1 MKPVLFEHNV
11 LDFSGHGLGTLA
23 DATSCKVSCEE
34 NGAYDLTMTYPIV
47 GAHAKDLAEQRII
60 LAKPSPE
67 ENSQPFRIYKILRPM
82 DGNLQVYAHHLSY
95 DLNDCILKP
104 ISGSSLDSVISQ
116 LFMNTV
122 GDCNFT
128 FAYDY
133 PPKRSTDPDT
143 GDVTEDNGTSGDF
156 ELEKPMTLRAAMLAN
171 SSNNIASTYKGV
183 WIFDGLK
190 CTLKR
195 KDVVDR
201 GAVIKYGVNLIDLS
215 QERSLEEVYTHVYP
229 YWRGGKKNKY
239 YDLEPIAATSITS
252 FKKIYPLDLS
262 SSYQKAPSDASMR
275 QSAEEFI
282 EKNELGQI
290 PVNITAS
297 MVQLEKTLEYK
308 NAKGIK
314 KIARGDTVRV
324 EYLRLGVGTSARITK
339 TEYDVLSELYTS
351 IGIGTVKKS
360 LPKAVVKDREETQKA
375 DVRAILASKT
385 ATDYITEKDDG
396 TVDFGTGNHKFT
408 IKDDGLEFNG
418 VRNNVS
424 IWHNSDAK
432 AFEPQTLNLDLS
444 SFSTIS
450 IEFGSVT
457 DGQLTSESGLQT
469 TIAVVGSTTGKTTRG
484 LFNWNYSQSRLFTT
498 YPDKIVFQ
506 QGQYSASRYADIPEG
521 GGKVTVDGVTLYTD
535 NSCCVPVNIY
545 GFM

>member
-1 MKPVLFEHNV
+1 MDTVKPVLFEHNV

-47 GAHAKDLAEQRII
+47 GAHAKDLAERRII

-104 ISGSSLDSVISQ
+104 ISGSSLGSVISQ
-116 LFMNTV
+116 LSGNVV
-122 GDCNFT
+122 GDCNFIFT
-128 FAYDY
+128 YDY
-133 PPKRSTDPDT
+133 PTKESTDD
-143 GDVTEDNGTSGDF
+143 GTIGSF

-215 QERSLEEVYTHVYP
+215 QERNLEEVYTHVYP

-262 SSYQKAPSDASMR
+262 SKYQKAPSDASMR

-351 IGIGTVKKS
+351 IGIGTVKQS
-360 LPKAVVKDREETQKA
+360 LPKEVVKDREVNKKTWWQ
-375 DVRAILASKT
+375 AIAAGKT

-432 AFEPQTLNLDLS
+432 AFEPQTLYLDLS

-450 IEFGSVT
+450 IEFGSIT
-457 DGQLTSESGLQT
+457 NGQLTSESGLQT

-484 LFNWNYSQSRLFTT
+484 LYNWNYSQSRLFTT
-498 YPDKIVFQ
+498 YPDRIVFQ

-521 GGKVTVDGVTLYTD
+521 GGKVTVDGVTLYTN

>member
-47 GAHAKDLAEQRII
+47 GAHAKDLAERRII

-67 ENSQPFRIYKILRPM
+67 ESSQPFRIYKILRPM

-116 LFMNTV
+116 LSGNVV
-122 GDCNFT
+122 GDCNFIFT
-128 FAYDY
+128 YDY
-133 PPKRSTDPDT
+133 PTKESTDD
-143 GDVTEDNGTSGDF
+143 GTIGSF

-215 QERSLEEVYTHVYP
+215 QERNLEEVYTHVYP

-262 SSYQKAPSDASMR
+262 SKYQKAPSDASMR

-282 EKNELGQI
+282 KKNELGQI

-339 TEYDVLSELYTS
+339 TEFDVLSELYTS
-351 IGIGTVKKS
+351 IGIGTIKKS
-360 LPKAVVKDREETQKA
+360 LQKAVVKDREVNKKTWWQ
-375 DVRAILASKT
+375 AIAAGKT

-408 IKDDGLEFNG
+408 IKEDGLEFNG

-450 IEFGSVT
+450 IEFGSVSN
-457 DGQLTSESGLQT
+457 GQLTSESGLQT

-498 YPDKIVFQ
+498 YPDRIVFQ

>member
-47 GAHAKDLAEQRII
+47 GAHAKDLAERRII

-104 ISGSSLDSVISQ
+104 ISGSSLGSVISQ
-116 LFMNTV
+116 LSGNVV
-122 GDCNFT
+122 GDCNFIFT
-128 FAYDY
+128 YDY
-133 PPKRSTDPDT
+133 PTKESTDD
-143 GDVTEDNGTSGDF
+143 GTIGSV

-171 SSNNIASTYKGV
+171 RSNNIASTYKGV

-215 QERSLEEVYTHVYP
+215 QERNLEEVYTHVYP

-262 SSYQKAPSDASMR
+262 SKYQKAPSDASMR

-351 IGIGTVKKS
+351 IGIGTVKQS
-360 LPKAVVKDREETQKA
+360 LPKEVVKDREVNKKTWWQ
-375 DVRAILASKT
+375 AIAAGKT

-457 DGQLTSESGLQT
+457 NGQLTSESGLQT

-484 LFNWNYSQSRLFTT
+484 LYNWNYSQSRLFTT
-498 YPDKIVFQ
+498 YPDRIVFQ

>member
-47 GAHAKDLAEQRII
+47 GAHAKDLAERRII

-104 ISGSSLDSVISQ
+104 ISGSSLGSVISQ
-116 LFMNTV
+116 LSGNVV
-122 GDCNFT
+122 GDCNFIFT
-128 FAYDY
+128 YDY
-133 PPKRSTDPDT
+133 PTKESTDD
-143 GDVTEDNGTSGDF
+143 GTIGSF

-215 QERSLEEVYTHVYP
+215 QERNLEEVYTHVYP

-239 YDLEPIAATSITS
+239 YDLEPIAATNITS

-275 QSAEEFI
+275 QSTEDFI
-282 EKNELGQI
+282 KKNELGQI

-339 TEYDVLSELYTS
+339 TEFDVLSELYTS
-351 IGIGTVKKS
+351 IGIGTVKQS

-408 IKDDGLEFNG
+408 IKEDGLEFNG

-457 DGQLTSESGLQT
+457 NGQLTSESGLQT

-498 YPDKIVFQ
+498 YPDRIVFQ

-535 NSCCVPVNIY
+535 NSCCIPVNIY

>member
-47 GAHAKDLAEQRII
+47 GAHAKDLAERRII

-67 ENSQPFRIYKILRPM
+67 ESSQPFRIYKIIRPM

-116 LFMNTV
+116 LSGNVV
-122 GDCNFT
+122 GDCNFIFT
-128 FAYDY
+128 YDY
-133 PPKRSTDPDT
+133 PTKESADD
-143 GDVTEDNGTSGDF
+143 GTIGSF

-262 SSYQKAPSDASMR
+262 SKYQKAPSDASMR

-351 IGIGTVKKS
+351 IGIGTIKKS
-360 LPKAVVKDREETQKA
+360 LQKAVVKDREVNKKTWWQ
-375 DVRAILASKT
+375 AIAAGKT

-408 IKDDGLEFNG
+408 IKEDGLEFNG

-457 DGQLTSESGLQT
+457 NGQLTSESGLQT

-498 YPDKIVFQ
+498 YPDRIVFQ
-506 QGQYSASRYADIPEG
+506 QGQYSASRFADIPEG

>member
-47 GAHAKDLAEQRII
+47 GAHAKDLAERRII

-67 ENSQPFRIYKILRPM
+67 ESSQPFRIYKIIRPM

-116 LFMNTV
+116 LSGNVV
-122 GDCNFT
+122 GDCNFIFT
-128 FAYDY
+128 YDY
-133 PPKRSTDPDT
+133 PTKESADD
-143 GDVTEDNGTSGDF
+143 GTIGSF

-262 SSYQKAPSDASMR
+262 SKYQKAPSDASMR

-351 IGIGTVKKS
+351 IGIGTIKKS
-360 LPKAVVKDREETQKA
+360 LQKAVVKDREVNKKTWWQ
-375 DVRAILASKT
+375 AIAAGKT

-408 IKDDGLEFNG
+408 IKEDGLEFNG

-457 DGQLTSESGLQT
+457 NGQLTSESGLQT

-484 LFNWNYSQSRLFTT
+484 LFNWNYNQSRLFTT
-498 YPDKIVFQ
+498 YPDRIVFQ
-506 QGQYSASRYADIPEG
+506 QGQYSASRFADIPEG

>member
-47 GAHAKDLAEQRII
+47 GAHAKDLAERRII

-104 ISGSSLDSVISQ
+104 ISGSSLSSVISQ
-116 LFMNTV
+116 LSGNVV
-122 GDCNFT
+122 GDCNFIFT
-128 FAYDY
+128 YDY
-133 PPKRSTDPDT
+133 PTKESTDD
-143 GDVTEDNGTSGDF
+143 GTIGSF

-183 WIFDGLK
+183 WIFEGLK

-262 SSYQKAPSDASMR
+262 SKYQKAPSDASMR
-275 QSAEEFI
+275 QSAEDFI
-282 EKNELGQI
+282 KKNELGQI

-351 IGIGTVKKS
+351 IGIGTVKQS
-360 LPKAVVKDREETQKA
+360 LPKEVVKDREVNKKTWWQ
-375 DVRAILASKT
+375 AIAAGKT

-457 DGQLTSESGLQT
+457 NGQLTSESGLQT

-484 LFNWNYSQSRLFTT
+484 LYNWNYSQSRLFTT
-498 YPDKIVFQ
+498 YPDRIVFQ

>member
-47 GAHAKDLAEQRII
+47 GAHAKDLAERRII

-104 ISGSSLDSVISQ
+104 ISGSSLGSVISQ
-116 LFMNTV
+116 LSGNVV
-122 GDCNFT
+122 GDCNFIFT
-128 FAYDY
+128 YDY
-133 PPKRSTDPDT
+133 PTKESTDD
-143 GDVTEDNGTSGDF
+143 GTIGSF

-262 SSYQKAPSDASMR
+262 SKYQKAPSDASMR

-282 EKNELGQI
+282 KKNELGQI

-314 KIARGDTVRV
+314 KIALGDTVRV

-351 IGIGTVKKS
+351 IGIGTVKQS
-360 LPKAVVKDREETQKA
+360 LPKAVVKDWEENKKTWWQ
-375 DVRAILASKT
+375 AIAAGKT

-498 YPDKIVFQ
+498 YPDRIVFQ
-506 QGQYSASRYADIPEG
+506 HGQYSASRYADIPEG

>member
-47 GAHAKDLAEQRII
+47 GAHAKDLAERRII

-104 ISGSSLDSVISQ
+104 ISGSSLGSVISQ
-116 LFMNTV
+116 LSGNVV
-122 GDCNFT
+122 GDCNFIFT
-128 FAYDY
+128 YDY
-133 PPKRSTDPDT
+133 PTKESTDD
-143 GDVTEDNGTSGDF
+143 GTIGSF

-215 QERSLEEVYTHVYP
+215 QERNLEEVYTHVYP

-262 SSYQKAPSDASMR
+262 SKYQKAPSDASMR

-351 IGIGTVKKS
+351 IGIGTVKQS
-360 LPKAVVKDREETQKA
+360 LPKEVVKDREVNKKTWWQ
-375 DVRAILASKT
+375 AIAAGKT

-396 TVDFGTGNHKFT
+396 TVDFGTGNHKVT

-457 DGQLTSESGLQT
+457 NGQLTSESGLQT

-498 YPDKIVFQ
+498 YPDRIVFQ
-506 QGQYSASRYADIPEG
+506 QGQYSASRFADIPEG

>member
-47 GAHAKDLAEQRII
+47 GAHAKDLAERRII

-104 ISGSSLDSVISQ
+104 ISGSSLGSVISQ
-116 LFMNTV
+116 LSGNVV
-122 GDCNFT
+122 GDCNFIFT
-128 FAYDY
+128 YDY
-133 PPKRSTDPDT
+133 PTKESADD
-143 GDVTEDNGTSGDF
+143 GTIGSF

-215 QERSLEEVYTHVYP
+215 QERNLEEVYTHVYP

-262 SSYQKAPSDASMR
+262 SKYQKAPSDASMR

-282 EKNELGQI
+282 KKNELGQI

-351 IGIGTVKKS
+351 IGIGTVKQS
-360 LPKAVVKDREETQKA
+360 LPKEVVKDREVNKKTWWQ
-375 DVRAILASKT
+375 AIAAGKT

-432 AFEPQTLNLDLS
+432 AFEPQTLNLDLC

-457 DGQLTSESGLQT
+457 NGQLTSESGLQT

-484 LFNWNYSQSRLFTT
+484 LYNWNYSQSRLFTT
-498 YPDKIVFQ
+498 YPDRIVFQ

>member
-47 GAHAKDLAEQRII
+47 GAHAKDLAERRII

-104 ISGSSLDSVISQ
+104 ISGSSLGSVISQ
-116 LFMNTV
+116 LSGNVV
-122 GDCNFT
+122 GDCNFIFT
-128 FAYDY
+128 YDY
-133 PPKRSTDPDT
+133 PTKESTDD
-143 GDVTEDNGTSGDF
+143 GTIGSF

-215 QERSLEEVYTHVYP
+215 QERNLEEVYTHVYP

-262 SSYQKAPSDASMR
+262 SKYQKAPSDASMR
-275 QSAEEFI
+275 KSAEDFI
-282 EKNELGQI
+282 KKNELGQI

-339 TEYDVLSELYTS
+339 TEFDVLSELYTS
-351 IGIGTVKKS
+351 IGIGTIKKS
-360 LPKAVVKDREETQKA
+360 LPKEVVKDWEVNKKTWWQ
-375 DVRAILASKT
+375 AIAAGKT

-408 IKDDGLEFNG
+408 IKEDGLEFNG

-498 YPDKIVFQ
+498 YPDRIVFQ

>member
-47 GAHAKDLAEQRII
+47 GAHAKDLAERRII

-67 ENSQPFRIYKILRPM
+67 ESSQPFRIYKILRTT
-82 DGNLQVYAHHLSY
+82 DGNLLQVYAHHLSC

-122 GDCNFT
+122 GDCNFIFT
-128 FAYDY
+128 YDY
-133 PPKRSTDPDT
+133 PTKESTDD
-143 GDVTEDNGTSGDF
+143 GTIGSF

-262 SSYQKAPSDASMR
+262 SKYQKAPSDASMR

-282 EKNELGQI
+282 KKNELGQI

-339 TEYDVLSELYTS
+339 TEFDVLSELYTS
-351 IGIGTVKKS
+351 IGIGTIKKS
-360 LPKAVVKDREETQKA
+360 LPKEVVKDREVNKKTWWQ
-375 DVRAILASKT
+375 AIAAGKT

-408 IKDDGLEFNG
+408 IKEDGLEFNG

-450 IEFGSVT
+450 IEFGSVMN
-457 DGQLTSESGLQT
+457 GQLTSESGLQT

-498 YPDKIVFQ
+498 YPDRIVFQ

>member
-47 GAHAKDLAEQRII
+47 GAHAKDLAERRII

-104 ISGSSLDSVISQ
+104 ISGSSLGSVISQ
-116 LFMNTV
+116 LSGNVV
-122 GDCNFT
+122 GDCNFIFT
-128 FAYDY
+128 YDY
-133 PPKRSTDPDT
+133 PTKESTDD
-143 GDVTEDNGTSGDF
+143 GTIGSF

-215 QERSLEEVYTHVYP
+215 QERNLEEVYTHVYP

-262 SSYQKAPSDASMR
+262 SKYQKAPSDASMR

-351 IGIGTVKKS
+351 IGIGTVKQS
-360 LPKAVVKDREETQKA
+360 LPKEVVKDREVNKKTWWQ
-375 DVRAILASKT
+375 AIAAGKT

-457 DGQLTSESGLQT
+457 NGQLTSESGLQT

-484 LFNWNYSQSRLFTT
+484 LYNWNYNQSRLFTT
-498 YPDKIVFQ
+498 YPDRIVFQ
-506 QGQYSASRYADIPEG
+506 QGQYSASRYADIPDG

>member
-47 GAHAKDLAEQRII
+47 GAHAKDLAERRII

-116 LFMNTV
+116 LSGNVV
-122 GDCNFT
+122 GDCNFI

-133 PPKRSTDPDT
+133 PAKESADD
-143 GDVTEDNGTSGDF
+143 GTIGSF

-262 SSYQKAPSDASMR
+262 SKYQKAPSDASMR

-282 EKNELGQI
+282 KKNELGQI

-339 TEYDVLSELYTS
+339 TEFDVLSELYTS
-351 IGIGTVKKS
+351 IGIGTIKKS
-360 LPKAVVKDREETQKA
+360 LPKEVVKDREVNKKTWWQ
-375 DVRAILASKT
+375 AIAAGKT

-408 IKDDGLEFNG
+408 IKEDGLEFNG

-498 YPDKIVFQ
+498 YPDRIVFQ

>member
-1 MKPVLFEHNV
+1 MDTVKPVLFEHNV

-47 GAHAKDLAEQRII
+47 GAHAKDLAERRII

-104 ISGSSLDSVISQ
+104 ISGSSLGSVISQ
-116 LFMNTV
+116 LSGNVV
-122 GDCNFT
+122 GDCNFIFT
-128 FAYDY
+128 YDY
-133 PPKRSTDPDT
+133 PTKESTDD
-143 GDVTEDNGTSGDF
+143 GTIGSF

-215 QERSLEEVYTHVYP
+215 QERNLEEVYTHVYP

-262 SSYQKAPSDASMR
+262 SKYQKAPSDASMR

-351 IGIGTVKKS
+351 IGIGTVKQS
-360 LPKAVVKDREETQKA
+360 LPKEVVKDREVNKKTWWQ
-375 DVRAILASKT
+375 AIAAGKT

-457 DGQLTSESGLQT
+457 NGQLTSESGLQT

-484 LFNWNYSQSRLFTT
+484 LYNWNYSQSRLFTT
-498 YPDKIVFQ
+498 YPDRIVFQ

>member
-47 GAHAKDLAEQRII
+47 GAHAKDLAERRII

-67 ENSQPFRIYKILRPM
+67 ESSQPFRIYKILRPM

-116 LFMNTV
+116 LSGNVV
-122 GDCNFT
+122 GDCNFIFT
-128 FAYDY
+128 YDY
-133 PPKRSTDPDT
+133 PTKESTDD
-143 GDVTEDNGTSGDF
+143 GTIGSF

-215 QERSLEEVYTHVYP
+215 QERNLEEVYTHVYP

-262 SSYQKAPSDASMR
+262 SKYQKAPSDASMR

-282 EKNELGQI
+282 KKNELGQI

-339 TEYDVLSELYTS
+339 TEFDVLSELYTS
-351 IGIGTVKKS
+351 IGIGTIKKS
-360 LPKAVVKDREETQKA
+360 LQKAVVKDREVNKKTWWQ
-375 DVRAILASKT
+375 AIAAGKT

-396 TVDFGTGNHKFT
+396 TVDFGTGHHKCP
-408 IKDDGLEFNG
+408 IKEDGLEFNG

-444 SFSTIS
+444 SFSAIS
-450 IEFGSVT
+450 IEFGSVSN
-457 DGQLTSESGLQT
+457 GQLTSESGLQT

-498 YPDKIVFQ
+498 YPDRIVFQ
-506 QGQYSASRYADIPEG
+506 QGQYSASRFADIPDG

>member
-1 MKPVLFEHNV
+1 MKPVLFEQNV

-47 GAHAKDLAEQRII
+47 GAHAKDLAERRII

-67 ENSQPFRIYKILRPM
+67 ENSQPFRIYKILRSM

-104 ISGSSLDSVISQ
+104 ISGSSLGSVISQ
-116 LFMNTV
+116 LSGNVV
-122 GDCNFT
+122 GDCNFIFT
-128 FAYDY
+128 YDY
-133 PPKRSTDPDT
+133 PTKESTDD
-143 GDVTEDNGTSGDF
+143 GTIGSF

-262 SSYQKAPSDASMR
+262 SKYQKAPSDASMR

-282 EKNELGQI
+282 KKNELGQI

-339 TEYDVLSELYTS
+339 TEFDVLSELYTS
-351 IGIGTVKKS
+351 IGIGTIKKS
-360 LPKAVVKDREETQKA
+360 LPKEVVKDREVNKKTWWQ
-375 DVRAILASKT
+375 AIAAGKT

-408 IKDDGLEFNG
+408 IKEDGLEFNG

-432 AFEPQTLNLDLS
+432 AFEPQTLYLDLS

-457 DGQLTSESGLQT
+457 NGQLTSESGLQT

-484 LFNWNYSQSRLFTT
+484 LYNWNYSQSRLFTT
-498 YPDKIVFQ
+498 YPDRIVFQ

>member
-47 GAHAKDLAEQRII
+47 GAHAKDLAERRII

-104 ISGSSLDSVISQ
+104 ISGSSLGSVISQ
-116 LFMNTV
+116 LSGNVV
-122 GDCNFT
+122 GDCNFI

-133 PPKRSTDPDT
+133 PAKESADD
-143 GDVTEDNGTSGDF
+143 GTIGSF

-262 SSYQKAPSDASMR
+262 SKYQKAPSDASMR

-282 EKNELGQI
+282 KKNELGQI

-351 IGIGTVKKS
+351 IGIGTIKKS
-360 LPKAVVKDREETQKA
+360 LQKAVVKDREVNKKTWWQ
-375 DVRAILASKT
+375 AIAAGKT

-408 IKDDGLEFNG
+408 IKEDGLEFNG

-457 DGQLTSESGLQT
+457 NGQLTSESGLQT

-498 YPDKIVFQ
+498 YPDRIVFQ
-506 QGQYSASRYADIPEG
+506 QGQYSASRFADIPEG

>member
-116 LFMNTV
+116 LSGNVV
-122 GDCNFT
+122 GDCNFI

-133 PPKRSTDPDT
+133 PAKESADD
-143 GDVTEDNGTSGDF
+143 GTIGSF

-215 QERSLEEVYTHVYP
+215 QERNLEEVYTHVYP

-262 SSYQKAPSDASMR
+262 SKYQKAPSDASMR
-275 QSAEEFI
+275 QSAEDFI
-282 EKNELGQI
+282 KKNELGQI

-324 EYLRLGVGTSARITK
+324 EYLRLGVSTSARITK
-339 TEYDVLSELYTS
+339 TEFDVLSELYTS
-351 IGIGTVKKS
+351 IGIGTIKKS
-360 LPKAVVKDREETQKA
+360 LPKEVVKDLEVNKKTWWQ
-375 DVRAILASKT
+375 AIAAGKT

-408 IKDDGLEFNG
+408 IKEDGLEFNG

-432 AFEPQTLNLDLS
+432 AFEPQTLYLDLS

-457 DGQLTSESGLQT
+457 NGQLTSESGLQT

-498 YPDKIVFQ
+498 YPDRIVFQ

>member
-47 GAHAKDLAEQRII
+47 GAHAKDLAERRII

-67 ENSQPFRIYKILRPM
+67 ESSQPFRIYKILRPM

-116 LFMNTV
+116 LSGNVV
-122 GDCNFT
+122 GDCNFIFT
-128 FAYDY
+128 YDY
-133 PPKRSTDPDT
+133 PTKESTDD
-143 GDVTEDNGTSGDF
+143 GTIGSF

-215 QERSLEEVYTHVYP
+215 QERNLEEVYTHVYP

-262 SSYQKAPSDASMR
+262 SKYQKAPSDASMR

-282 EKNELGQI
+282 KKNELGQI

-339 TEYDVLSELYTS
+339 TEFDVLSELYTS
-351 IGIGTVKKS
+351 IGIGTIKKS
-360 LPKAVVKDREETQKA
+360 LQKAVVKDREVNKKTWWQ
-375 DVRAILASKT
+375 AIAAGKT

-408 IKDDGLEFNG
+408 IKEDGLEFNG

-450 IEFGSVT
+450 IEFGSVSN
-457 DGQLTSESGLQT
+457 GQLTSESGLQT

-498 YPDKIVFQ
+498 YPDRIVFQ
-506 QGQYSASRYADIPEG
+506 QGQYSASRFADIPDG

>member
-47 GAHAKDLAEQRII
+47 GAHAKDLAERRII

-104 ISGSSLDSVISQ
+104 ISGSSLGSVISQ
-116 LFMNTV
+116 LSGNVV
-122 GDCNFT
+122 GDCNFIFT
-128 FAYDY
+128 YDY
-133 PPKRSTDPDT
+133 PTKESTDD
-143 GDVTEDNGTSGDF
+143 GTIGSF

-171 SSNNIASTYKGV
+171 SSNNIASTYKGA

-262 SSYQKAPSDASMR
+262 SKYQKAPSDASMR
-275 QSAEEFI
+275 KSAEEFI
-282 EKNELGQI
+282 KKNELGQI

-339 TEYDVLSELYTS
+339 TEFDVLSELYTS
-351 IGIGTVKKS
+351 IGIGTVKQS
-360 LPKAVVKDREETQKA
+360 LPKAVVKDWEANKKTWWQ
-375 DVRAILASKT
+375 AIAAGKT

-457 DGQLTSESGLQT
+457 NGQLTSESGLQT

-498 YPDKIVFQ
+498 YPDRIVFQ
-506 QGQYSASRYADIPEG
+506 KGQYSASRFADIPEG

>member
-47 GAHAKDLAEQRII
+47 GAHAKDLAERRII

-104 ISGSSLDSVISQ
+104 ISGRSLDSVISQ
-116 LFMNTV
+116 LSGNVV
-122 GDCNFT
+122 GDCNFIFT
-128 FAYDY
+128 YDY
-133 PPKRSTDPDT
+133 PTKESTDD
-143 GDVTEDNGTSGDF
+143 GTIGSF

-239 YDLEPIAATSITS
+239 YDLSPIAATSITS

-339 TEYDVLSELYTS
+339 TEFDVLSELYTF
-351 IGIGTVKKS
+351 IGIGTIQQK
-360 LPKAVVKDREETQKA
+360 LPKAVVKDREENKKIWWQATMA
-375 DVRAILASKT
+375 GKT

-424 IWHNSDAK
+424 IWHNFDAK

-457 DGQLTSESGLQT
+457 NGQLTSESGLQT

-498 YPDKIVFQ
+498 YPDRIVFQ

>member
-47 GAHAKDLAEQRII
+47 GAHAKDLAERRII

-104 ISGSSLDSVISQ
+104 ISGSSLGSVISQ
-116 LFMNTV
+116 LSGNVV
-122 GDCNFT
+122 GDCNFIFT
-128 FAYDY
+128 YDY
-133 PPKRSTDPDT
+133 PTKESTDD
-143 GDVTEDNGTSGDF
+143 GTIGSF

-215 QERSLEEVYTHVYP
+215 QERNLEEVYTHVYP

-262 SSYQKAPSDASMR
+262 SKYQKAPSDASMR

-351 IGIGTVKKS
+351 IGIGTVKQS
-360 LPKAVVKDREETQKA
+360 LPKEVVKDREVNKKTWWQ
-375 DVRAILASKT
+375 AIAAGKT

-396 TVDFGTGNHKFT
+396 TVDFGTGNHKVT

-432 AFEPQTLNLDLS
+432 AFEPQTLNLDLR

-498 YPDKIVFQ
+498 YPDRIVFQ
-506 QGQYSASRYADIPEG
+506 QGQYSASSFADIPEG

-535 NSCCVPVNIY
+535 NSCCIPVNIY

>member
-47 GAHAKDLAEQRII
+47 GAHAKDLAERRII

-104 ISGSSLDSVISQ
+104 ISGSSLGSVISQ
-116 LFMNTV
+116 LSGNVV
-122 GDCNFT
+122 GDCNFIFT
-128 FAYDY
+128 YDY
-133 PPKRSTDPDT
+133 PAKESADD
-143 GDVTEDNGTSGDF
+143 GTIGSF

-262 SSYQKAPSDASMR
+262 SKYQKAPSDASMR

-339 TEYDVLSELYTS
+339 TEFDVLSELYTS
-351 IGIGTVKKS
+351 IGIGTIKKS
-360 LPKAVVKDREETQKA
+360 LPKEVVKDWEVNKKTWWQ
-375 DVRAILASKT
+375 AIAAGKT

-408 IKDDGLEFNG
+408 IKEDGLEFNG

-450 IEFGSVT
+450 IEFGSVSN
-457 DGQLTSESGLQT
+457 GQLTSESGLQT

-498 YPDKIVFQ
+498 YPDRIVFQ

>member
-47 GAHAKDLAEQRII
+47 GAHAKDLAERRII

-116 LFMNTV
+116 LSGNVV
-122 GDCNFT
+122 GDCNFI

-133 PPKRSTDPDT
+133 PAKESADD
-143 GDVTEDNGTSGDF
+143 GTIGSF

-215 QERSLEEVYTHVYP
+215 QERNLEEVYTHVYP

-262 SSYQKAPSDASMR
+262 SKYQKAPSDASMR
-275 QSAEEFI
+275 QSAEDFI
-282 EKNELGQI
+282 KKNELGQI

-314 KIARGDTVRV
+314 KISRGDTVRV
-324 EYLRLGVGTSARITK
+324 EYLRLGVSTSARITK
-339 TEYDVLSELYTS
+339 TEFDVLSELYTS
-351 IGIGTVKKS
+351 IGIGTIKKS
-360 LPKAVVKDREETQKA
+360 LPKEVVKDLEVNKKTWWQ
-375 DVRAILASKT
+375 AIAAGKT

-408 IKDDGLEFNG
+408 IKEDGLEFNG

-432 AFEPQTLNLDLS
+432 AFEPQTLYLDLS

-457 DGQLTSESGLQT
+457 NGQLTSESGLQT

-498 YPDKIVFQ
+498 YPDRIVFQ

>member
-47 GAHAKDLAEQRII
+47 GAHAKDLAERRII

-104 ISGSSLDSVISQ
+104 ISGSSLGSVISQ
-116 LFMNTV
+116 LSGNVV
-122 GDCNFT
+122 GDCNFIFT
-128 FAYDY
+128 YDY
-133 PPKRSTDPDT
+133 PTKESTDD
-143 GDVTEDNGTSGDF
+143 GTIGSF

-215 QERSLEEVYTHVYP
+215 QERNLEEVYTHVYP

-262 SSYQKAPSDASMR
+262 SKYQKAPSDASMR

-339 TEYDVLSELYTS
+339 TEYDVPSELYTS
-351 IGIGTVKKS
+351 IGIGTVKQS
-360 LPKAVVKDREETQKA
+360 LPKEVVKDREVNKKTWWQ
-375 DVRAILASKT
+375 AIAAGKT

-457 DGQLTSESGLQT
+457 NGQLTSESGLQT

-498 YPDKIVFQ
+498 YPDRIVFQ
-506 QGQYSASRYADIPEG
+506 QGQYSASRFADIPEG

>member
-47 GAHAKDLAEQRII
+47 GAHAKDLAERRII

-67 ENSQPFRIYKILRPM
+67 ESSQPFRIYKIIRPI

-116 LFMNTV
+116 LSGNVV
-122 GDCNFT
+122 GDCNFIFT
-128 FAYDY
+128 YDY
-133 PPKRSTDPDT
+133 PTKESADD
-143 GDVTEDNGTSGDF
+143 GTIGSF

-262 SSYQKAPSDASMR
+262 SKYQKAPSDASMR

-351 IGIGTVKKS
+351 IGIGTVKQS
-360 LPKAVVKDREETQKA
+360 LPKAVVKDREENKKTWWQ
-375 DVRAILASKT
+375 AIAAGKT

-408 IKDDGLEFNG
+408 IKEDGLEFNG
-418 VRNNVS
+418 VRNNVP

-450 IEFGSVT
+450 IEFGSVMN
-457 DGQLTSESGLQT
+457 GQLTSESGLQT

-498 YPDKIVFQ
+498 YPDRIVFQ

>member
-47 GAHAKDLAEQRII
+47 GAHAKDLAERRII

-104 ISGSSLDSVISQ
+104 ISGSSLGSVISQ
-116 LFMNTV
+116 LSGNVV
-122 GDCNFT
+122 GDCNFIFT
-128 FAYDY
+128 YDY
-133 PPKRSTDPDT
+133 PTKESTDD
-143 GDVTEDNGTSGDF
+143 GTIGSF

-215 QERSLEEVYTHVYP
+215 QERNLEEVYTHVYP

-262 SSYQKAPSDASMR
+262 SKYQKAPSDASMR

-351 IGIGTVKKS
+351 IGIGTVKQS
-360 LPKAVVKDREETQKA
+360 LPKEVVKDREVNKKTWWQ
-375 DVRAILASKT
+375 AIAAGKT

-457 DGQLTSESGLQT
+457 NGQLTSESGLQT

-484 LFNWNYSQSRLFTT
+484 LYNWNYSQSRLFTT
-498 YPDKIVFQ
+498 YPDRIVFQ
-506 QGQYSASRYADIPEG
+506 QGQYSVSRYADIPEG

>member
-1 MKPVLFEHNV
+1 MDTVKPVLFEHNV

-47 GAHAKDLAEQRII
+47 GAHAKDLAERRII

-104 ISGSSLDSVISQ
+104 ISGRSLDSVISQ
-116 LFMNTV
+116 LSGNVV
-122 GDCNFT
+122 GDCNFIFT
-128 FAYDY
+128 YDY
-133 PPKRSTDPDT
+133 PTKESTDD
-143 GDVTEDNGTSGDF
+143 GTIGSF

-239 YDLEPIAATSITS
+239 YDLSPIAATSITS

-339 TEYDVLSELYTS
+339 TEFDVLSELYTF
-351 IGIGTVKKS
+351 IGIGTIQQK
-360 LPKAVVKDREETQKA
+360 LPKAVVKDREENKKIWWQATMA
-375 DVRAILASKT
+375 GKT

-424 IWHNSDAK
+424 IWHNFDAK

-457 DGQLTSESGLQT
+457 NGQLTSESGLQT

-498 YPDKIVFQ
+498 YPDRIVFQ

>member
-47 GAHAKDLAEQRII
+47 GAHAKDLAERRII

-104 ISGSSLDSVISQ
+104 ISGSSLGSVISQ
-116 LFMNTV
+116 LSGNVV
-122 GDCNFT
+122 GDCNFIFT
-128 FAYDY
+128 YDY
-133 PPKRSTDPDT
+133 PTKESTDD
-143 GDVTEDNGTSGDF
+143 GTIGSF

-171 SSNNIASTYKGV
+171 RSNNIASTYKGV

-215 QERSLEEVYTHVYP
+215 QERNLEEVYTHVYP

-262 SSYQKAPSDASMR
+262 SKYQKAPSDASMR

-351 IGIGTVKKS
+351 IGIGTVKQS
-360 LPKAVVKDREETQKA
+360 LPKEVVKDREVNKKTWWQ
-375 DVRAILASKT
+375 AIAAGKT

-457 DGQLTSESGLQT
+457 NGQLTSESGLQT

-484 LFNWNYSQSRLFTT
+484 LYNWNYSQSRLFTT
-498 YPDKIVFQ
+498 YPDRIVFQ

>member
-47 GAHAKDLAEQRII
+47 GAHAKDLAERRII

-104 ISGSSLDSVISQ
+104 ISGSSLGSVIFQ
-116 LFMNTV
+116 LSGNVV
-122 GDCNFT
+122 GDCNFI

-133 PPKRSTDPDT
+133 PTKESTDD
-143 GDVTEDNGTSGDF
+143 GTIGSF

-262 SSYQKAPSDASMR
+262 SKYQKAPSDASMR

-351 IGIGTVKKS
+351 IGIGKVKQS
-360 LPKAVVKDREETQKA
+360 LPKAVVKDREENKKTWWQ
-375 DVRAILASKT
+375 AIAAGKT

-396 TVDFGTGNHKFT
+396 TVDFGTGNHKVT

-457 DGQLTSESGLQT
+457 NGQLTSESGLQT

-498 YPDKIVFQ
+498 YPDRIVFQ
-506 QGQYSASRYADIPEG
+506 QGQYSASRFSDIPEG

>member
-47 GAHAKDLAEQRII
+47 GAHAKDLAERRII

-116 LFMNTV
+116 LSGNVV
-122 GDCNFT
+122 GDCNFI

-133 PPKRSTDPDT
+133 PAKESADD
-143 GDVTEDNGTSGDF
+143 GTIGSF

-215 QERSLEEVYTHVYP
+215 QERNLEEVYTHVYP

-262 SSYQKAPSDASMR
+262 SKYQKAPSDASMR
-275 QSAEEFI
+275 QSAEDFI
-282 EKNELGQI
+282 KKNELGQI

-324 EYLRLGVGTSARITK
+324 EYLRLGVSTSARITK
-339 TEYDVLSELYTS
+339 TEFDVLSELYTS
-351 IGIGTVKKS
+351 IGIGTIKKS
-360 LPKAVVKDREETQKA
+360 LPKEVVKDLEVNKKTWWQ
-375 DVRAILASKT
+375 AIAAGKT

-408 IKDDGLEFNG
+408 IKEDGLEFNG

-432 AFEPQTLNLDLS
+432 AFEPQTLYLDLS

-457 DGQLTSESGLQT
+457 NGQLTSESGLQT

-498 YPDKIVFQ
+498 YPDRIVFQ

>member
-47 GAHAKDLAEQRII
+47 GAHAKDLAERRII

-67 ENSQPFRIYKILRPM
+67 ESSQPFRIYKIIRPM

-116 LFMNTV
+116 LSGNVV
-122 GDCNFT
+122 GDCNFIFT
-128 FAYDY
+128 YDY
-133 PPKRSTDPDT
+133 PTKESADD
-143 GDVTEDNGTSGDF
+143 GTIGSF

-262 SSYQKAPSDASMR
+262 SKYQKAPSDASMR

-351 IGIGTVKKS
+351 IGIGTIKKS
-360 LPKAVVKDREETQKA
+360 LQKAVVKDREVNKKTWWQ
-375 DVRAILASKT
+375 AIAAGKT

-408 IKDDGLEFNG
+408 IKEDGLEFNG

-457 DGQLTSESGLQT
+457 NGQLTSESGLQT

-498 YPDKIVFQ
+498 YPDRIVFQ
-506 QGQYSASRYADIPEG
+506 QGQYSASRFADIPEG

-535 NSCCVPVNIY
+535 NNCCVPVNIY

>member
-47 GAHAKDLAEQRII
+47 GAHAKDLAERRII

-67 ENSQPFRIYKILRPM
+67 ESSQPFRIYKILRTT
-82 DGNLQVYAHHLSY
+82 DGNLLQVYAHHLSY

-122 GDCNFT
+122 GDCNFIFT
-128 FAYDY
+128 YDY
-133 PPKRSTDPDT
+133 PTKESTDD
-143 GDVTEDNGTSGDF
+143 GTIGSF

-215 QERSLEEVYTHVYP
+215 QERNLEEVYTHVYP

-262 SSYQKAPSDASMR
+262 SKYQKAPSDASMR

-351 IGIGTVKKS
+351 IGIGTVKQS
-360 LPKAVVKDREETQKA
+360 LPKEVVKDREVNKKTWWQ
-375 DVRAILASKT
+375 AIAAGKT

-457 DGQLTSESGLQT
+457 NGQLTSESGLQT

-498 YPDKIVFQ
+498 YPDRIVFQ
-506 QGQYSASRYADIPEG
+506 QGQYSASNYADIPEG

>member
-47 GAHAKDLAEQRII
+47 GAHAKDLAERRII

-67 ENSQPFRIYKILRPM
+67 ESSQPFRIYKILRTT
-82 DGNLQVYAHHLSY
+82 DGNLLQVYAHHLSY

-122 GDCNFT
+122 GDCNFIFT
-128 FAYDY
+128 YDY
-133 PPKRSTDPDT
+133 PTKESTDD
-143 GDVTEDNGTSGDF
+143 GTIGSF

-215 QERSLEEVYTHVYP
+215 QERNLEEVYTHVYP

-262 SSYQKAPSDASMR
+262 SKYQKAPSDASMR

-351 IGIGTVKKS
+351 IGIGTVKQS
-360 LPKAVVKDREETQKA
+360 LPKEVVKDREVNKKTWWQ
-375 DVRAILASKT
+375 AIAAGKT

-498 YPDKIVFQ
+498 YPDRIVFQ

>member
-47 GAHAKDLAEQRII
+47 GAHAKDLAERRII

-104 ISGSSLDSVISQ
+104 ISGSSLGSVISQ
-116 LFMNTV
+116 LSGNVV
-122 GDCNFT
+122 GDCNFIFT
-128 FAYDY
+128 YDY
-133 PPKRSTDPDT
+133 PTKESTDD
-143 GDVTEDNGTSGDF
+143 GTIGSF

-215 QERSLEEVYTHVYP
+215 QERNLEEVYTHVYP

-262 SSYQKAPSDASMR
+262 SKYQKAPSDASMR

-351 IGIGTVKKS
+351 IGIGTVKQS
-360 LPKAVVKDREETQKA
+360 LPKEVVKDREVNKKTWWQ
-375 DVRAILASKT
+375 AIAAGKT

-457 DGQLTSESGLQT
+457 NGQLTSESGLQT

-484 LFNWNYSQSRLFTT
+484 LYNWNYSQSRLFTT
-498 YPDKIVFQ
+498 YPDRIVFQ

-521 GGKVTVDGVTLYTD
+521 GGKVTVDGVTLYTN

>member
-23 DATSCKVSCEE
+23 DATSCKISCEE

-47 GAHAKDLAEQRII
+47 GAHAKDLAERRII

-116 LFMNTV
+116 LSGNVV
-122 GDCNFT
+122 GDCNFI

-133 PPKRSTDPDT
+133 PAEESADD
-143 GDVTEDNGTSGDF
+143 GTIGSF

-215 QERSLEEVYTHVYP
+215 QERNLEEVYTHVYP

-262 SSYQKAPSDASMR
+262 SKYQKAPSDASMR
-275 QSAEEFI
+275 QSAEDFI
-282 EKNELGQI
+282 KKNELGQI

-339 TEYDVLSELYTS
+339 TEFDVLSELYTS
-351 IGIGTVKKS
+351 IGIGTIKKS
-360 LPKAVVKDREETQKA
+360 LPKEVVKDLEVNKKTWWQ
-375 DVRAILASKT
+375 AIAAGKT

-408 IKDDGLEFNG
+408 IKEDGLEFNG

-457 DGQLTSESGLQT
+457 NGQLTSESGLQT

-498 YPDKIVFQ
+498 YPDRIVFQ
-506 QGQYSASRYADIPEG
+506 QGQYSASRYADIPDG

>member
-47 GAHAKDLAEQRII
+47 GAHAKDLAERRII

-67 ENSQPFRIYKILRPM
+67 ESSQPFRIYKILRPM

-116 LFMNTV
+116 LSGNVV
-122 GDCNFT
+122 GDCNFIFT
-128 FAYDY
+128 YDY
-133 PPKRSTDPDT
+133 PTKESTDD
-143 GDVTEDNGTSGDF
+143 GTIGSF

-262 SSYQKAPSDASMR
+262 SKYQKAPSDASMR

-351 IGIGTVKKS
+351 IGIGTIKKS
-360 LPKAVVKDREETQKA
+360 LPKEVVKDREVNKKTWWQ
-375 DVRAILASKT
+375 AIAAGKT

-408 IKDDGLEFNG
+408 IKEDGLEFNG

-432 AFEPQTLNLDLS
+432 AFEPQTLYLDMS

-450 IEFGSVT
+450 IEFGSIT
-457 DGQLTSESGLQT
+457 NGQLTSESGLQT

-498 YPDKIVFQ
+498 YPDRIVFQ

>member
-47 GAHAKDLAEQRII
+47 GAHAKDLAERRII

-104 ISGSSLDSVISQ
+104 ISGSSLGSVISQ
-116 LFMNTV
+116 LSGNVV
-122 GDCNFT
+122 GDCNFIFT
-128 FAYDY
+128 YDY
-133 PPKRSTDPDT
+133 PTKESTDD
-143 GDVTEDNGTSGDF
+143 GTIGSF

-190 CTLKR
+190 CTLNR

-215 QERSLEEVYTHVYP
+215 QERNLEEVYTHVYP

-262 SSYQKAPSDASMR
+262 SKYQKAPSDASMR

-351 IGIGTVKKS
+351 IGIGTIKKS
-360 LPKAVVKDREETQKA
+360 LQKAVVKDREVNKKTWWQ
-375 DVRAILASKT
+375 AIAAGKT

-408 IKDDGLEFNG
+408 IKEDGLEFNG

-450 IEFGSVT
+450 IEFGSVMN
-457 DGQLTSESGLQT
+457 GQLTSESGLQT

-498 YPDKIVFQ
+498 YPDRIVFQ
-506 QGQYSASRYADIPEG
+506 QGQYSASRFADIPEG